1 MKKVKVLNAYL
12 QKGYAMMPFENEA
25 YRKFFELL
33 LRNDGGIYF
42 HCSAGKDRA
51 GICAAL
57 FMLALGVGERNV
69 MREYMLSN
77 AYLKEV
83 NRQFYALH
91 KIPLHL
97 RRSLAP
103 LMKVSGKSIRLSL
116 REIKKRYPDFNAY
129 LEAEYGLDEAI
140 KEFLRSEYCHG

>member
-1 MKKVKVLNAYL
+1 MTVKKVKVLNAYL

-33 LRNDGGIYF
+33 LRNDGGIYL
-42 HCSAGKDRA
+42 HCSAGKDRT

-69 MREYMLSN
+69 MREYMLSL

-83 NRQFYALH
+83 NRQFYDTA
-91 KIPLHL
+91 
-97 RRSLAP
+97 AP
-103 LMKVSGKSIRLSL
+103 VPVPCASHEGVREKYPTFPSGDQKAVS
-116 REIKKRYPDFNAY
+116 
-129 LEAEYGLDEAI
+129 
-140 KEFLRSEYCHG
+140 